1 MLRGM
6 FEGWHLIILLLV
18 VVVLFGGKR
27 LPDAARG
34 MGRSLRIFKSE
45 MKEMQEEDHRP
56 AQAKA
61 PEPLEGRVID
71 GDGRA
76 SAPTDQRRDA

>member
-1 MLRGM
+1 MRGL
-6 FEGWHLIILLLV
+6 FEGWHLVILLLV
-18 VVVLFGGKR
+18 VIVLFGGKR

-34 MGRSLRIFKSE
+34 VGRSLRIFKSE
-45 MKEMQEEDHRP
+45 MKEMQDEDRKTS
-56 AQAKA
+56 QAKS

-76 SAPTDQRRDA
+76 NTPTEQRRDA